1 MCCFEQQISNGSFI
15 FEKKSAHLRK
25 FHEGQQWTACRR
37 PPRLC
42 VSPWGGIEEQKEG
55 QHKNTPCPRRGAGPS
70 IYRQGPGV
78 CLDVLRP
85 HSWPPS
91 SFPAQAHLLTWHLNW
106 GGAVQCS
113 PRAQALSACPP
124 SLSGL
129 VCLLTVTR
137 PPTLLHPYLKAE
149 GTSYNCELWVKVNS
163 ECFSSNILLLLSS
176 SSQLMA
182 VPCLHLP
189 GPKPWMQLRCI
200 FWLCDL
206 VISSSSKQVIIELT

>member
-25 FHEGQQWTACRR
+25 FREGQQWTACRR

-42 VSPWGGIEEQKEG
+42 VNPWGGIEEQKEG

-85 HSWPPS
+85 HLWPPS

-106 GGAVQCS
+106 GGCRTMQS
-113 PRAQALSACPP
+113 PGSSPLCLPSLPKRPCLSTDSDQATYLITSLPESRGHILQLSALGK
-124 SLSGL
+124 SKL
-129 VCLLTVTR
+129 R
-137 PPTLLHPYLKAE
+137 MFFLK
-149 GTSYNCELWVKVNS
+149 Y
-163 ECFSSNILLLLSS
+163 SSP
-176 SSQLMA
+176 
-182 VPCLHLP
+182 V
-189 GPKPWMQLRCI
+189 
-200 FWLCDL
+200 
-206 VISSSSKQVIIELT
+206 VIIFSVNGCPLLAFTWPKTLDAASMYLLAM